1 MLDAWSSWEPNA
13 ETVRQLREMGPSTPK
28 RGAVPNF
35 WTDRR
40 YIPADA
46 EDQAELI
53 GELRQ
58 ATMEAIRSEAKA
70 QDDLAALQEQ
80 YDAACVA
87 HATALDAAQQ
97 SSLGALTTVLVV
109 FTIALLFN
117 LAWAISQIGG
127 GR

>member
-13 ETVRQLREMGPSTPK
+13 ETLRQLREMGPQPPK

-70 QDDLAALQEQ
+70 QDELAKVQEELAALK
-80 YDAACVA
+80 AAEPPTTPEAGSTV
-87 HATALDAAQQ
+87 
-97 SSLGALTTVLVV
+97 GALTTVLVV

>member
-1 MLDAWSSWEPNA
+1 MLDAWGSWEPDA
-13 ETVRQLREMGPSTPK
+13 ETLRQLREMESPSPK
-28 RGAVPNF
+28 HGAVPNF

-87 HATALDAAQQ
+87 HAVALDAAQQ